1 MAGGEMSQGNFPE
14 IIQALLDPK
23 VYPHSPPR
31 VELVQTQMS
40 SLFLAGD
47 FVYKVKKPVDLGYL
61 DYTTLEKRH
70 FYCRKEVELNRRLCP
85 DAYLGVVVITGQG
98 GRLSIDGQGRPL
110 EYAVKMRRLPQEAM
124 LNARLAR
131 DEVTPEMLAAVA
143 AKLADF
149 HRRAEANAEISA
161 FGDLGIIR
169 QNTMENFEQTDKY
182 IGTTISPERYQRLK
196 AYTEDFLGQNASL
209 FRRRASEGKIRD
221 CHGDLHAAHICFWK
235 GICIYDC
242 IEFNDRFRY
251 GDVASEVAFLAMDL
265 DHYGRADLSRHF
277 VNAYI
282 SASGDR
288 ELETLLDFYRCYR
301 AYVRGKV
308 EGFKLDDPHIDGT
321 EKEKILVIARDYFEL
336 ADSYIM
342 QVEGK

>member
-14 IIQALLDPK
+14 LIQALLDPK
-23 VYPHSPPR
+23 VYPHSPPQ
-31 VELVQTQMS
+31 VALVQTQMS
-40 SLFLAGD
+40 FLFLAGD
-47 FVYKVKKPVDLGYL
+47 LVYKVKKPVNLGYL

-70 FYCRKEVELNRRLCP
+70 FFCRKEVELNRRLCP
-85 DAYLGVVVITGQG
+85 DAYLGVVAITRQG
-98 GRLSIDGQGRPL
+98 GRVSIDGRGQPL

-124 LNARLAR
+124 LNARLVR
-131 DEVTPEMLAAVA
+131 GEVMPEMLSAVA

-149 HRRAEANAEISA
+149 HRRAETNAEISA

-169 QNTMENFEQTDKY
+169 QNTMENFAQTDKY

-196 AYTEDFLGQNASL
+196 AYSEDFLVRNAPL
-209 FRRRASEGKIRD
+209 FRHRVSEGKIRD

-282 SASGDR
+282 SASGDT
-288 ELETLLDFYRCYR
+288 ELKTLLDFYRCYR

-308 EGFKLDDPHIDGT
+308 EGFKLDDQHIDGM
-321 EKEKILVIARDYFEL
+321 EKEKILTTARDYFEL

-342 QVEGK
+342 QG